1 MLLNL
6 SNHPISSWSDEQ
18 LFAAKHLFGEI
29 EDYPFPIIDPRWDAA
44 QVEEFSDE
52 ILNDIIQRY
61 GSKDVTVH
69 LMGELTF
76 CFALLKKLQ
85 HHGIKCV
92 ASTTERITVEQGKG
106 TIIKQFR
113 FVRFREYL

>member
-6 SNHPISSWSDEQ
+6 SNHPISNWSDEQ
-18 LFAAKHLFGEI
+18 LIAAKRLFGKI
-29 EDYPFPIIDPRWDAA
+29 EDYPFPPINPRWDET
-44 QVEEFSDE
+44 QVDEFSNE
-52 ILNDIIQRY
+52 ILNDIIRRY
-61 GSKDVTVH
+61 GYKDVTVH

-85 HHGIKCV
+85 HQGIKCV
-92 ASTTERITVEQGKG
+92 ASTTERITEEQGKG

-113 FVRFREYL
+113 FVKFREYL

>member
-6 SNHPISSWSDEQ
+6 SNHPISRWSDEQ
-18 LFAAKHLFGEI
+18 VAVAKQLFGEI
-29 EDYPFPIIDPRWDAA
+29 EDYPFPQIDPQWDAA
-44 QVEEFSDE
+44 QVEEFSNE
-52 ILNDIIQRY
+52 ILNDIIHRY
-61 GSKDVTVH
+61 GYKDVTVH

-85 HHGIKCV
+85 HRGIRCV
-92 ASTTERITVEQGKG
+92 ASTTERITEEQGKG